1 MDRNYTSEERQKFK
15 ACVSKLRNLV
25 PSKNEDSRKTLN
37 ALLDELNSLDY
48 SIYGLIDEDA
58 GQILCQ
64 ACRLVPLQDNLMVT
78 KVCQLIVIITHQK
91 VNLTK
96 PSTTALLE
104 FVIGVSKQCVSW
116 MLPDTLRALGAILYE
131 NGPKSEMFLEEM
143 LMPTPPGLLQKMVL
157 SHDHEVRRTAILCV
171 ANACMKSEDGRVIS
185 EPLLS
190 LSLDIIL
197 SALHTS
203 KPTGCD
209 DYTHV
214 RFLLGA
220 LRGLQNLLSAQK
232 NIHVEQL
239 GSVLAAL
246 KSYSLYG
253 LPGIGTNFQI
263 PSTLFPSSLYQSSP
277 SPARPN
283 TQPKGDD
290 VSEGKGAQGGT
301 PKSSTG
307 RKNKRRGGKKQQEK
321 ELAKQQREKQEE
333 NPTAFMKQ
341 GGHQPDGT
349 AAADGSSN
357 QDALSFWPSWG
368 RVSSSES
375 EYSDSEGGQVSKL
388 RSASCK
394 VRQASLGCLHSVV
407 KHLNDLYVC
416 CTSGSCNT
424 KETDIAWTGS
434 FGWSSWG
441 DWSECHPSCGP
452 GSRSRSRICD
462 SPAERCLGESQE
474 DEECQQAECVEKKV
488 IGCGIKQHIHFRDDG
503 LALAERVV
511 GGQPADSG
519 DWPWQAQ
526 LFYQTRGGW
535 QPVCG
540 GTLIDPQ
547 VVLTA
552 AHCFMGSMMAPSR
565 WQVHL
570 GKHSI
575 DFVPE
580 TGSQHRLVREII
592 VHKKFNQNG
601 GVGGDIA
608 LLLLDEPVHQETGQ
622 INWACLDEGM
632 KLNAKT
638 ECYISGWG
646 FTEMGGK
653 SPQVLHEAKMPL
665 IPRRIC
671 NYKKSYNG
679 KIERTMLC
687 AGHME
692 GGIDAC
698 QGDSGG
704 PLSCLGSDDHWYV
717 VGVTSWGHGCAI
729 ANKPGVY
736 TRVSSYLDWIH
747 EMLHHHLHH

>member
-1 MDRNYTSEERQKFK
+1 MSTPSDSLVCSRSRVLIFLVIVATILHADCNNRINEQVPRTRPRRQSSSCHQDEFECDDGSCIPSYRSCDWYLDCADRSDEGINCQYNGFECKSGNNMVSVEWMCDGFNDCEDGSDEEEEYCRDQ
-15 ACVSKLRNLV
+15 ANEVSKICPRI
-25 PSKNEDSRKTLN
+25 S
-37 ALLDELNSLDY
+37 
-48 SIYGLIDEDA
+48 
-58 GQILCQ
+58 C
-64 ACRLVPLQDNLMVT
+64 DN
-78 KVCQLIVIITHQK
+78 
-91 VNLTK
+91 
-96 PSTTALLE
+96 
-104 FVIGVSKQCVSW
+104 
-116 MLPDTLRALGAILYE
+116 
-131 NGPKSEMFLEEM
+131 
-143 LMPTPPGLLQKMVL
+143 
-157 SHDHEVRRTAILCV
+157 
-171 ANACMKSEDGRVIS
+171 
-185 EPLLS
+185 
-190 LSLDIIL
+190 
-197 SALHTS
+197 
-203 KPTGCD
+203 
-209 DYTHV
+209 
-214 RFLLGA
+214 
-220 LRGLQNLLSAQK
+220 
-232 NIHVEQL
+232 
-239 GSVLAAL
+239 
-246 KSYSLYG
+246 
-253 LPGIGTNFQI
+253 
-263 PSTLFPSSLYQSSP
+263 
-277 SPARPN
+277 
-283 TQPKGDD
+283 
-290 VSEGKGAQGGT
+290 
-301 PKSSTG
+301 
-307 RKNKRRGGKKQQEK
+307 NKRCVQEK
-321 ELAKQQREKQEE
+321 ELCDGIQDCSDGLDESDELCRAGKGKCFSCDGGLKCLEWDWVCDEIADCSDMADELSGWCGTVFQRCWKGSYLCGHTHFCVPQRWRCDSHDDCGDDTDEE
-333 NPTAFMKQ
+333 DCQ
-341 GGHQPDGT
+341 
-349 AAADGSSN
+349 
-357 QDALSFWPSWG
+357 
-368 RVSSSES
+368 
-375 EYSDSEGGQVSKL
+375 
-388 RSASCK
+388 
-394 VRQASLGCLHSVV
+394 
-407 KHLNDLYVC
+407 
-416 CTSGSCNT
+416 
-424 KETDIAWTGS
+424 TDIAWTGS

-452 GSRSRSRICD
+452 GSRSRSRICE

-474 DEECQQAECVEKKV
+474 DEECQQAECVEEKV

-511 GGQPADSG
+511 GGQSTDSG
-519 DWPWQAQ
+519 EWPWQAQ

-535 QPVCG
+535 RPVCG

-552 AHCFMGSMMAPSR
+552 AHCFMGSIEDLKSSDDARMAPSR

-646 FTEMGGK
+646 VTEMGGK
-653 SPQVLHEAKMPL
+653 SPQVLNEAKMPL

-704 PLSCLGSDDHWYV
+704 PLSCLGPDDQWYV

-736 TRVSSYLDWIH
+736 TRVSSYLEWIH